1 MSYRADMVLD
11 DRDHGTFRVNRR
23 TMTSAEVYEDERKV
37 LFEHCWLYVGHESEI
52 AGNGDY
58 VRRSV
63 GGRPL
68 IFLRDHT
75 GTVRMH
81 YNTCTHRGATLCRE
95 DAGNTRVF
103 QCFYHA
109 WSFDTSGKLVVT
121 PGADGYGPGF
131 SRDDYALQA
140 PPRVDS
146 YRGLWFV
153 NYDAQAPDLKTY
165 LAGATEY
172 LDLVMDQADD
182 GMRLVKGAHRYSVKS
197 NWKLMVENS
206 IDGYHAPTV
215 HATYIDFVKDS
226 GGGQQRNAL
235 ESGVGRDLGNGHSVI
250 ESPAA
255 WARPIAY
262 WEPFFGEDA
271 RAEIEQKAARLIE
284 KHGETRGR
292 RMATTFRNVLIFPNL
307 IINDVAAITIRRI
320 EPDAPDR
327 HSLEA
332 WALAPAE
339 ELEGS
344 AALQRRLD
352 SFLTFLGP
360 GGFASPDDVEALESC
375 QRGFAAHADVQWSDI
390 SRGMARTPNS
400 QDELQIRTF
409 WRSYAALMDGAGFP
423 ERVTAVESPVEASAA
438 DENAET
444 ATTAVAP

>member
-1 MSYRADMVLD
+1 MGFRDGRVID
-11 DRDHGTFRVNRR
+11 DRRNGVFKVDRSL
-23 TMTSAEVYEDERKV
+23 MTSPDVFDRERKA
-37 LFEHCWLYVGHESEI
+37 LFDHCWLYVGHESEI
-52 AGNGDY
+52 SKPGDF

-68 IFLRDHT
+68 IFLRDAS

-81 YNTCTHRGATLCRE
+81 FNTCTHRGATLCRE
-95 DAGNTRVF
+95 DSGNTRVF

-109 WSFDTSGKLVVT
+109 WSFDTTGRLVVT
-121 PGADGYGPGF
+121 PGADGYAPGF
-131 SRDDYALQA
+131 RREDHGLVA
-140 PPRVDS
+140 PARCEQ

-153 NYDAQAPDLKTY
+153 TYDAEAVDLRTY
-165 LAGATEY
+165 LAGAIEY
-172 LDLVMDQADD
+172 LDLVLDQAED
-182 GMRLVKGAHRYSVKS
+182 GMRIVRGAHRYSVKA

-206 IDGYHAPTV
+206 MDGYHAPTV

-226 GGGQQRNAL
+226 GGGQRKDAL
-235 ESGVGRDLGNGHSVI
+235 AVGGGLDLGNGHAVV

-271 RAEIEQKAARLIE
+271 REEIAAKLARLIDR
-284 KHGETRGR
+284 HGEERGH
-292 RMATTFRNVLIFPNL
+292 RMADTFRNLFIFPNL
-307 IINDVAAITIRRI
+307 VINDVAAITVRRI
-320 EPDAPDR
+320 EPMAADL

-339 ELEGS
+339 EAEGS

-375 QRGFAAHADVQWSDI
+375 QQGFAAAREVQWSDI
-390 SRGMARTPNS
+390 SRGMARESNS

-409 WRSYAALMDGAGFP
+409 WRAYSALMDGAGFP
-423 ERVTAVESPVEASAA
+423 ERVQGVESPGSGSA
-438 DENAET
+438 T
-444 ATTAVAP
+444 PAPAAAGGAR

>member
-1 MSYRADMVLD
+1 MGYRDELVVD
-11 DRDHGTFRVNRR
+11 DRQNGMFRVNR
-23 TMTSAEVYEDERKV
+23 TLMTSPDVYRLEQAT
-37 LFEHCWLYVGHESEI
+37 LFDHYWLYVGHDSEI
-52 AGNGDY
+52 PRPGDF
-58 VRRSV
+58 VRRTV

-68 IFLRDHT
+68 IFLRDSA

-81 YNTCTHRGATLCRE
+81 FNTCTHRGATLCRE
-95 DAGNTRVF
+95 DAGNTRLF

-109 WSFDTSGKLVVT
+109 WSFDTTGKLVVT
-121 PGADGYGPGF
+121 PGAEAYSPRFDRGLYN
-131 SRDDYALQA
+131 LVA
-140 PPRVDS
+140 PARCDS

-153 NYDAQAPDLKTY
+153 NYDAEAVDLPSY
-165 LAGATEY
+165 LGNAIEY
-172 LDLVMDQADD
+172 LDLVLDQAAD
-182 GMRLVKGAHRYSVKS
+182 GMRIVKGAHLYSVNA

-215 HATYIDFVKDS
+215 HATYVDFVKDS
-226 GGGQQRNAL
+226 GGGQRKAAL
-235 ESGVGRDLGNGHSVI
+235 ASGRGIDLGNGHSVI

-271 RAEIEQKAARLIE
+271 RDEIEQKLARLIDR
-284 KHGETRGR
+284 HGEQRGR
-292 RMATTFRNVLIFPNL
+292 RMADTFRNLLIFPNL
-307 IINDVAAITIRRI
+307 IINDVAAITVRRI
-320 EPDAPDR
+320 EPTAPGH
-327 HSLEA
+327 HSLQA

-375 QRGFAAHADVQWSDI
+375 QRGFAAVREVPWSDI
-390 SRGMARTPNS
+390 SRGMATTAGS

-409 WRSYAALMDGAGFP
+409 WRAYASVMDGAGFP
-423 ERVTAVESPVEASAA
+423 QRVDGIEAPEAA
-438 DENAET
+438 Q
-444 ATTAVAP
+444 APAGAGVTR